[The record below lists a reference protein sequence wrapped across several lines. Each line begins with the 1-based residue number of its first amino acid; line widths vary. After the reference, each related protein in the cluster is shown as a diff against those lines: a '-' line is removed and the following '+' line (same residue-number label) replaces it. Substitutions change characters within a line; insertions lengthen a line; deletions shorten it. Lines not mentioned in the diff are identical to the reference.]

1 MATALGCAVLYRLLF
16 YTLPVYIN
24 SIYCTKSV
32 SAILPVSYLEAIIH
46 SSETLLHSPDD
57 MGSLG
62 INSIDGDMYPYLS
75 LTAGVEAWEKGRGR
89 D

>member
-1 MATALGCAVLYRLLF
+1 MLYCTGCYSILSL
-16 YTLPVYIN
+16 YIN
-24 SIYCTKSV
+24 SIYYTNSI

-46 SSETLLHSPDD
+46 SSETLLHSSDD
-57 MGSLG
+57 MGSLS

-75 LTAGVEAWEKGRGR
+75 LTAGVEAWGKGHGR